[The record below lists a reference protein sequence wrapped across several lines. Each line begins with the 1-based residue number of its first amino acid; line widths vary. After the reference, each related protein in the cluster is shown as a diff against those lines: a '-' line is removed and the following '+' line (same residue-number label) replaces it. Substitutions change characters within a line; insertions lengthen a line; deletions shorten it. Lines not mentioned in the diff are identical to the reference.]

1 MFLFCLGLRPFR
13 IPFLA
18 WMIKVLTPESLT
30 VPINDFK
37 KFIFDQNY
45 RFRTK
50 YSYDRQTINNKWH
63 NVIVTY
69 STSEGLSTDT
79 ASTSGELNIYF
90 DGQKVV
96 SNQIGDMNTQTFDKV
111 FTIGAHTN
119 QNGDYVY
126 TYPLYKWF
134 KGSIDDIVVYNR
146 VIRPDEIET
155 LSATSFASVLAND
168 IEVDG
173 EDLSATKVVDP
184 NQGDVTLFNSNG
196 IFSSPLRLR
205 LFTLSKQIV

>member
-1 MFLFCLGLRPFR
+1 
-13 IPFLA
+13 
-18 WMIKVLTPESLT
+18 
-30 VPINDFK
+30 
-37 KFIFDQNY
+37 
-45 RFRTK
+45 
-50 YSYDRQTINNKWH
+50 
-63 NVIVTY
+63 
-69 STSEGLSTDT
+69 
-79 ASTSGELNIYF
+79 
-90 DGQKVV
+90 
-96 SNQIGDMNTQTFDKV
+96 MNTQTFDKV

-173 EDLSATKVVDP
+173 EDLSATKVC
-184 NQGDVTLFNSNG
+184 
-196 IFSSPLRLR
+196 
-205 LFTLSKQIV
+205 